1 MGLADTLSRI
11 SSLRTMS
18 TPISGASGIDR
29 LTDFQID
36 DNPGELRARCY
47 VPAALPPGAPLV
59 VALHGCTQTAS
70 GYDHGT
76 GWSHLAD
83 ANAFAVLLPEQQRG
97 NNPNLCF
104 NWFLPA
110 DTARDAGEAASIRAM
125 VEAMITRH
133 SLDRARVF
141 ITGLSAGGAMS
152 SAMLAAYPDMFASGA
167 IIAGLPFGAASSM
180 SEAFSAMRGQ
190 TRPAE
195 SLSVPPGSR
204 LPTIS
209 VWHGTADRTV
219 AASNG
224 NAVVE
229 QWRAIHNL
237 PQPPTRIDTVGNQP
251 RSVWCDKAGREIIEY
266 FPIAGMAHGLPLDSS
281 RAGSGENAG
290 PFMLDVGISSTRHV
304 AHFWGIAPA
313 VETARA
319 ATVDA
324 ASAKPAFSDRTAQ
337 RLSGWQM
344 PSPPFAPGHSKT
356 GVGEVIENALRAA
369 GLMK

>member
-11 SSLRTMS
+11 SSLRTIS
-18 TPISGASGIDR
+18 SSLPGTPGIDR

-36 DNPGELRARCY
+36 DNPGALRARCY
-47 VPAALPPGAPLV
+47 VPATLPPGAPLV

-83 ANAFAVLLPEQQRG
+83 ANGFAVLLPEQQRG

-104 NWFLPA
+104 NWFTPA
-110 DTARDAGEAASIRAM
+110 DTARDAGEAASIHAM
-125 VEAMITRH
+125 IEAMITMH

-141 ITGLSAGGAMS
+141 VTGLSAGGAMAN
-152 SAMLAAYPDMFASGA
+152 AMLAAYPDVFASGA

-180 SEAFSAMRGQ
+180 TEAFGAMRGQ
-190 TRPAE
+190 TRPTKPLCVIA
-195 SLSVPPGSR
+195 GGR
-204 LPTIS
+204 LPTLS

-224 NAVVE
+224 DAVVD
-229 QWRAIHNL
+229 QWLTIHNL
-237 PQPPTRIDTVGNQP
+237 AEQPTRVDTVGNQP
-251 RSVWCDKAGREIIEY
+251 RSVWCDKDGREIIEY
-266 FPIAGMAHGLPLDSS
+266 FPIAGMAHGLPLNPGDVDS
-281 RAGSGENAG
+281 REIAG
-290 PFMLDVGISSTRHV
+290 PFMLDAGISSTRHI

-313 VETARA
+313 VG
-319 ATVDA
+319 
-324 ASAKPAFSDRTAQ
+324 TAQ
-337 RLSGWQM
+337 KPLVDPIHAAPGVERKSRPTGWKM
-344 PSPPFAPGHSKT
+344 PNPTFAPGSSKG
-356 GVGEVIENALRAA
+356 GVSEVIENALRAA